1 MKNLQKE
8 QYKIGSYNWDQFF
21 WISPQLRKK
30 LNWNETHIGCI
41 MTRSAGTRSGLW
53 VKQSRKVTARTIF
66 VFQRSERP
74 WLFMKVAVKTRD
86 RTLPTSYL
94 FGIDHRAEKESGSRS
109 PTISNVHVSLVL
121 KYCIF
126 KFLDH
131 DDLQRS
137 NKAWAMAWDSRTLR
151 DQ

>member
-1 MKNLQKE
+1 MDCELSRAAKSQQERYL
-8 QYKIGSYNWDQFF
+8 FF
-21 WISPQLRKK
+21 RGQNDP
-30 LNWNETHIGCI
+30 G
-41 MTRSAGTRSGLW
+41 
-53 VKQSRKVTARTIF
+53 F
-66 VFQRSERP
+66 
-74 WLFMKVAVKTRD
+74 FMKVAVKTRD

-109 PTISNVHVSLVL
+109 PTISNAHVSLVL

-137 NKAWAMAWDSRTLR
+137 NKA
-151 DQ
+151 